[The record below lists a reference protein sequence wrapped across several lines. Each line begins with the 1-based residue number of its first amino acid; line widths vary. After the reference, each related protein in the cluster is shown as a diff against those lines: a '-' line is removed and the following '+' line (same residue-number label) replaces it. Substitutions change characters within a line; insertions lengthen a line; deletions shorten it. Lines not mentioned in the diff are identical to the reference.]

1 MCTSGSLGTRA
12 LERHGVVAWVTV
24 PRVLADL
31 TPLRVSPAYRRLW
44 WGLAVSN
51 LGAQLTVVAVG
62 LQVYALTGSTLA
74 VGALGLFALVP
85 LVVLGL
91 YGGALV
97 DHYDRRTVSLLAS
110 GVLWVATIAIAL
122 Q

>member
-24 PRVLADL
+24 PRLLADL

-44 WGLAVSN
+44 WGLGISN

-74 VGALGLFALVP
+74 VGTLGLFALVP

-91 YGGALV
+91 YGGG
-97 DHYDRRTVSLLAS
+97 LARPPPPRQGPPLSS
-110 GVLWVATIAIAL
+110 GRFFVG
-122 Q
+122 